1 MASSS
6 RSRSRQPALVA
17 EPGDR
22 DALDQLHHEVG
33 SAVIGGAGVEDLG
46 DVGVVHQGQGLALG
60 PEPGEHLA
68 AVHAGLDELE
78 RDRPPHRLGLLGHV
92 DRAHA
97 PLADRLE
104 QLVRADDRAGLC
116 DRRGLGFAGRA
127 FRPEVRSSPASPR
140 ATAGDSRKLPA
151 SRWTCRRC
159 DTCRFSSASPPQP
172 WATYSSHR
180 SGGRLPTACRKSSRA
195 FCRSSGMADGP
206 PGSSTLQCV
215 FAG

>member
-6 RSRSRQPALVA
+6 RSRSRQPAFVA

-33 SAVIGGAGVEDLG
+33 AAGVGGAGVEDLG
-46 DVGVVHQGQGLALG
+46 DVGVVHQGQGLAFG

-104 QLVRADDRAGLC
+104 ELVRADDRAGRLG
-116 DRRGLGFAGRA
+116 RRGRGHRGGGRSGRGFEEAPGVLVNL
-127 FRPEVRSSPASPR
+127 EKGLDSSPR
-140 ATAGDSRKLPA
+140 
-151 SRWTCRRC
+151 CRIVAA
-159 DTCRFSSASPPQP
+159 RFLQVRLAL
-172 WATYSSHR
+172 
-180 SGGRLPTACRKSSRA
+180 GRVIQI
-195 FCRSSGMADGP
+195 
-206 PGSSTLQCV
+206 QC
-215 FAG
+215 GNK

>member
-6 RSRSRQPALVA
+6 RSRSRQPAFVA

-33 SAVIGGAGVEDLG
+33 TARVGGAGVEDLG
-46 DVGVVHQGQGLALG
+46 DVGVVHQGQRLAFG
-60 PEPGEHLA
+60 PEPGEDLA

-104 QLVRADDRAGLC
+104 QLVRADDRAGA
-116 DRRGLGFAGRA
+116 FAGRSA
-127 FRPEVRSSPASPR
+127 PTATFGRRGGIDGRRFEEAACRDDHGASRSSIPARSVSSPPHAASRKAARSRGVGQLGGGVEQALFVRSR
-140 ATAGDSRKLPA
+140 
-151 SRWTCRRC
+151 
-159 DTCRFSSASPPQP
+159 
-172 WATYSSHR
+172 
-180 SGGRLPTACRKSSRA
+180 
-195 FCRSSGMADGP
+195 
-206 PGSSTLQCV
+206 
-215 FAG
+215 